1 MGKSY
6 EAFVCCVSFF
16 CVFMD
21 QNVDTHPCTPPVPLI
36 CFIAFCGK
44 TSESR
49 GVRQEEV
56 WAAESTH
63 HVELVTCC
71 SWYWTSPVCQER
83 IHLSSFSF
91 SVILLPLHSKCL
103 RDPRKTK
110 LSQKSFVLYLTTL
123 VGDRGRRVTQVSH
136 QDWPFGVHAS
146 LQQCNVMFYVCAR
159 CFSSQ

>member
-1 MGKSY
+1 MLRLW
-6 EAFVCCVSFF
+6 ERATMLLFVVFRFF

-21 QNVDTHPCTPPVPLI
+21 QNVDPDPCTPPVPLV

-71 SWYWTSPVCQER
+71 S
-83 IHLSSFSF
+83 
-91 SVILLPLHSKCL
+91 
-103 RDPRKTK
+103 
-110 LSQKSFVLYLTTL
+110 
-123 VGDRGRRVTQVSH
+123 
-136 QDWPFGVHAS
+136 
-146 LQQCNVMFYVCAR
+146 
-159 CFSSQ
+159 